1 MIQRTLC
8 VVSPVAGFPAESF
21 LVFCASATELA
32 SGNSGF
38 GGVIFVFSAGE
49 TALGALTGVGEPLE
63 LPSGFTRWSR
73 TRIIIVITAASAGAR
88 SAIFVRKYD
97 LAGLAAVCASCAGN
111 DLRMKRIVLAS

>member
-1 MIQRTLC
+1 MVQRTLC

-38 GGVIFVFSAGE
+38 GGVIFVFSAGH

-63 LPSGFTRWSR
+63 LPSGLR
-73 TRIIIVITAASAGAR
+73 G
-88 SAIFVRKYD
+88 
-97 LAGLAAVCASCAGN
+97 GLGLGS
-111 DLRMKRIVLAS
+111 

>member
-1 MIQRTLC
+1 M
-8 VVSPVAGFPAESF
+8 VSPVAGFPAESF

-32 SGNSGF
+32 SGRA
-38 GGVIFVFSAGE
+38 VRV
-49 TALGALTGVGEPLE
+49 TVW
-63 LPSGFTRWSR
+63 FTRWSR

>member
-1 MIQRTLC
+1 M
-8 VVSPVAGFPAESF
+8 VSPVAGFPAESF

-63 LPSGFTRWSR
+63 LPSGLRGGLGLGS
-73 TRIIIVITAASAGAR
+73 SLSSLPLPPELGLLYL
-88 SAIFVRKYD
+88 FVNTIS
-97 LAGLAAVCASCAGN
+97 LALLPST
-111 DLRMKRIVLAS
+111 LPVLATISA